1 MTDSPWDGDSS
12 DHRWNDPKAIAARTR
27 NVVRARNLS
36 LVALA
41 ATVIAVWILYHQPAH
56 SYPVGANA
64 TTWSADVTT
73 ALAKRPSGGNFV
85 PTGALRNLPGVG
97 RVFEVVVDQ
106 EPSLKGK
113 MVMFLTKVDADGAG
127 LTRCVWTRFDR
138 LDVALAGLQ
147 LTLVEISGPD
157 LARAFGIPG
166 HGTRSRQRRDARPH
180 SCRPL

>member
-27 NVVRARNLS
+27 TVVRARNLA

-41 ATVIAVWILYHQPAH
+41 ATVIAVWIIYNQPAR

-64 TTWSADVTT
+64 TTWATDVST

-85 PTGALRNLPGVG
+85 PTGSLRDLPGVG

-113 MVMFLTKVDADGAG
+113 MVIFLTKVDGNGSG
-127 LTRCVWTRFDR
+127 LVY
-138 LDVALAGLQ
+138 LDDFPPPSDTCNFHLG
-147 LTLVEISGPD
+147 GPWWELSPLND
-157 LARAFGIPG
+157 ATMGCARGFHFTPG
-166 HGTRSRQRRDARPH
+166 G
-180 SCRPL
+180 